1 MSVHIFG
8 IRHHGPGSARSL
20 LRALEELQPNVLLV
34 EGPPDAEPMLS
45 LMLHAEMRPPV
56 SLLIYARDEP
66 KRAVYYPFAEF
77 SPEWQALR
85 YGLAATIP
93 VRFMDLPQ
101 THALALNKE
110 REERLRADVEQ
121 AQPEDSPSTPEPE
134 HASPNAGCPTPTA
147 DPEPD
152 SDALPDPRRDPLLWL
167 AMAAGYS
174 DGERWWDHV
183 VEHRRAGE
191 NLFEGILEAMTA
203 LREEVPPPDDPD
215 ERRLEDLREAWMRR
229 TIREAVREGRDRIAV
244 VCGAWHGPALTTM
257 PAAREDDAL
266 LKGLPK
272 LPVLATWTPWTHGR
286 LSMESGYGAGIESP
300 GWYQHLWTHP
310 EDPATRWM
318 TRVARLLRDE
328 GLDASSAHIIEAV
341 RLGEALAALRER
353 PLPGLPELNEA
364 TRTVLCFGDDLP
376 MRLIRERLIVG
387 EALGEVPD
395 ETPTVP
401 LQQDLQREQ
410 KRLRLAPEASH
421 RDLEL
426 DLRKELDLD
435 RSRLLHRLNLLG
447 IPWGTLGG
455 ASGKGTFKEL
465 WRIQW
470 SPEWIV
476 ELIEAGVYGST
487 LADAAGALL
496 RERSERA
503 DLPTLTAHLDAAILA
518 TLPDAVPYLMG
529 RIQAEA
535 AVASDV
541 AHLMEALPPLV
552 TVVRYGSVRNTDPE
566 MVREV
571 VDGLVERIAVGLPY
585 ACSSL
590 NDEAAEAMYYRLL
603 VVNGALAVLNDAEH
617 LATWRE
623 VLRRLADSAQ
633 VPGLLGGRA
642 CRMLLEAQ
650 EIDAE
655 DAARRFSLALSKAAV
670 PADAAAWAEGFLR
683 GSGLLLLHDDTLWG
697 VVDGWLAGLKPDT
710 FTQILPL
717 LRRTFSTFDNV
728 ERRKLGARAKNGRA
742 SFGGRPPAPTDLD
755 LERAE
760 RVLPLVAKLLG
771 IEDAA

>member
-20 LRALEELQPNVLLV
+20 LRALEELRPDALLV

-45 LMLHAEMRPPV
+45 LMLHAAMRPPV
-56 SLLIYARDEP
+56 SLLLYARDEP

-85 YGLAATIP
+85 YGLAAGIP

-101 THALALNKE
+101 THALALGKE
-110 REERLRADVEQ
+110 REEKLLVEIEKADAE
-121 AQPEDSPSTPEPE
+121 TPPPAPDTEP
-134 HASPNAGCPTPTA
+134 ALPDA
-147 DPEPD
+147 DPPEPD
-152 SDALPDPRRDPLLWL
+152 NEREALPDPRRDPLLWL

-174 DGERWWDHV
+174 DGERWWDHL
-183 VEHRRAGE
+183 VEHRRDGD

-203 LREEVPPPDDPD
+203 LREEVPPPEDPD
-215 ERRLEDLREAWMRR
+215 ERRHEDLREAWMRR
-229 TIREAVREGRDRIAV
+229 TIREVVREGRGRIAV
-244 VCGAWHGPALTTM
+244 VCGAWHGPALARM
-257 PAAREDDAL
+257 PAAKVDDVL

-300 GWYQHLWTHP
+300 GWYHHLWSHP
-310 EDPATRWM
+310 RDPATRWM
-318 TRVARLLRDE
+318 TRVARLLRGE
-328 GLDASSAHIIEAV
+328 GLDASSAHVIEAV
-341 RLGEALAALRER
+341 RLGEALAALRDR

-426 DLRKELDLD
+426 DLRGELDLD

-447 IPWGTLGG
+447 IPWGQLGG
-455 ASGKGTFKEL
+455 TSGKGTFKEL

-470 SPEWIV
+470 HPEWV
-476 ELIEAGVYGST
+476 VNLIEAGIYGST
-487 LADAAGALL
+487 LLDAATALV
-496 RERSERA
+496 RERSEKA
-503 DLPTLTAHLDAAILA
+503 DLPTLTALLDAAILA
-518 TLPDAVPYLMG
+518 TLPDAVTYLMG

-541 AHLMEALPPLV
+541 AHLMDALPPLV
-552 TVVRYGSVRNTDPE
+552 TVARYGSVRKVDPE
-566 MVREV
+566 MVRAV
-571 VDGLVERIAVGLPY
+571 VDGLVARVAVGLPY

-590 NDEAAEAMYYRLL
+590 NDEAAEAMYERLL
-603 VVNGALAVLNDAEH
+603 RVNGALAVLNDAEH
-617 LATWRE
+617 LATWRS
-623 VLRRLADSAQ
+623 VIRRLADSAQ
-633 VPGLLGGRA
+633 VPGLIGGRA
-642 CRMLLEAQ
+642 CRMLLEAK

-655 DAARRFSLALSKAAV
+655 DAARRFSLALSTAAV
-670 PADAAAWAEGFLR
+670 PADAAAWAEG
-683 GSGLLLLHDDTLWG
+683 
-697 VVDGWLAGLKPDT
+697 
-710 FTQILPL
+710 
-717 LRRTFSTFDNV
+717 
-728 ERRKLGARAKNGRA
+728 
-742 SFGGRPPAPTDLD
+742 
-755 LERAE
+755 
-760 RVLPLVAKLLG
+760 
-771 IEDAA
+771 